1 MRERGGLQF
10 IDCARNCPRLQV
22 QHPEAAGDPRTR
34 DPAAS
39 EKHQRRG
46 EPPAYANREQSL
58 SRPRQSFNDP
68 CPGRI
73 SGRKEM
79 ATHERTLKDT
89 CARESAGAAPSG
101 LSRRSLLQAGAFA
114 SGGAWLG
121 AWSTAGAEARV
132 ETFSH
137 EGGNR
142 DREIAGAS
150 IADLQRLMSSGR
162 LTSRQLVDV
171 YLRRIQA
178 IDKRLGLNSVLQ
190 VNPDAQRIAAALD
203 HERRRHG
210 PRGPL
215 HGIPVMLKDN
225 IDTGDRMQTTAGSLA
240 LVGMPALQDS
250 TVAQRLRNAGAVILG
265 KLNLSEWA
273 NFRGFA
279 SSSGWSGVGGQ
290 CNMPYILDR
299 NPCGS
304 SSGSGAAV
312 AAALCAAALATETDG
327 SIVCPAAANGVVGIK
342 PTVGLT
348 SRAGVVPISSTQDTV
363 GVHGRT
369 VADAAAVLGALTGID
384 PRDAKTA
391 ASDGHFLSDYTQFV
405 DPDGMRGARI
415 GVARQLTGVTDET
428 DVAFEEAVQIMRD
441 AGAEVIDPVEL
452 PSFDA
457 FNADSSEIIVLVF
470 EFKRDLNA
478 YLATRA
484 GVPVTSLA
492 DVIQFNLDHVD
503 EELRFFGQQWME
515 LAEAEIFN
523 AAEYTD
529 ALVRGPMLAG
539 EQGIDAAL
547 AANNLD
553 ALVAPTNSPA
563 WPTDLITGDAFLF
576 GSSSF
581 AAVAGYPLLT
591 LPMGFVF
598 DLPVGITFMASAW
611 SEPTL
616 IRLASGFEA
625 AAGVRRAPQFLPTF
639 DEERQAREKGRSA
652 NSAASTSFATRQRAE
667 RSRSYLDQFLV
678 PRLRRPMHL

>member
-1 MRERGGLQF
+1 MKTNE
-10 IDCARNCPRLQV
+10 
-22 QHPEAAGDPRTR
+22 
-34 DPAAS
+34 
-39 EKHQRRG
+39 QRRS
-46 EPPAYANREQSL
+46 E
-58 SRPRQSFNDP
+58 
-68 CPGRI
+68 I
-73 SGRKEM
+73 HSGDAKP
-79 ATHERTLKDT
+79 T
-89 CARESAGAAPSG
+89 AGTG
-101 LSRRSLLQAGAFA
+101 LSRRSLLHAGALA
-114 SGGAWLG
+114 GTGAWLG
-121 AWSTAGAEARV
+121 ALPQAAAEVVSNTPSHHDGDLDSSLAGATIAELQARM
-132 ETFSH
+132 
-137 EGGNR
+137 
-142 DREIAGAS
+142 A
-150 IADLQRLMSSGR
+150 SGR
-162 LTSRQLVDV
+162 LTSRRLVEL
-171 YLRRIQA
+171 YLRRIQI
-178 IDKRLGLNSVLQ
+178 IDKRVGLNSVLQ
-190 VNPDAQRIAAALD
+190 TNPDAERIASALD
-203 HERRRHG
+203 RERRRNG

-215 HGIPVMLKDN
+215 HGIPILLKDN

-304 SSGSGAAV
+304 SSGSGASV

-348 SRAGVVPISSTQDTV
+348 SRAGVVPISSTQDTI
-363 GVHGRT
+363 GVHGRV
-369 VADAAAVLGALTGID
+369 VADAAAVLGALTGVD

-391 ASDGHFLSDYTQFV
+391 ASDGHFFSDYTQFV
-405 DPDGMRGARI
+405 DPDGLQGARI

-428 DVAFEEAVQIMRD
+428 DAIFEEAVQTLRD

-457 FNADSSEIIVLVF
+457 FNADQSEIIVLVF
-470 EFKRDLNA
+470 EFKRDVNA
-478 YLATRA
+478 YLATRS
-484 GVPVTSLA
+484 GIPVTNMA
-492 DVIQFNLDHVD
+492 DVIQFNLDHFD

-515 LAEAEIFN
+515 LAEAEIFS
-523 AAEYTD
+523 AAEYAD
-529 ALVRGPMLAG
+529 ALIRGPLLAG

-563 WPTDLITGDAFLF
+563 WPSDVINGDAFLF
-576 GSSSF
+576 GSSGF
-581 AAVAGYPLLT
+581 AAVAGYPLVT

-616 IRLASGFEA
+616 IRLAAGFEA
-625 AAGVRRAPQFLPTF
+625 AAGARRTPQFLPTF
-639 DEERQAREKGRSA
+639 DEGRGRRRKERKSNLVQPS
-652 NSAASTSFATRQRAE
+652 SFATRQRAE
-667 RSRSYLDQFLV
+667 RSRDYLDQFLV